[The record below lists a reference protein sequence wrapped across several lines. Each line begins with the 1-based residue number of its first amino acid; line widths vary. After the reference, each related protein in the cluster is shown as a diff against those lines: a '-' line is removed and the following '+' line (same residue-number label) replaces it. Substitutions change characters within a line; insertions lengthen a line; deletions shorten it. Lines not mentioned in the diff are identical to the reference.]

1 MIVKI
6 GILAIQ
12 GGFLEH
18 INAFKRC
25 SEGYAKKDVKIEL
38 LELRNTNDLLDDID
52 GVVLP
57 GGTLEVFV
65 FLSMFYLSISP
76 LAIYVAVR
84 PATLLERDAGTDFF
98 QLTFQIF

>member
-25 SEGYAKKDVKIEL
+25 SEGYAKKDVQIEM

-57 GGTLEVFV
+57 GGTLKVFV
-65 FLSMFYLSISP
+65 IF
-76 LAIYVAVR
+76 IYVLYKYKPLCDLGGCR
-84 PATLLERDAGTDFF
+84 PATLLKRDSAADVF
-98 QLTFQIF
+98 Q